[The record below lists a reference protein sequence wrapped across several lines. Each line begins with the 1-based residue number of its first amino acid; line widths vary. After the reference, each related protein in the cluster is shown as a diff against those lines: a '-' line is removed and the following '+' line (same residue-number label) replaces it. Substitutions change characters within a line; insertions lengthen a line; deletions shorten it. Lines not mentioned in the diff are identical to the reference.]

1 MKIFRY
7 VLWAA
12 IFVLGAFL
20 AYSTVNWTMQGSG
33 NSGSN
38 MRADIGGPFSA
49 VRSDGVPITHADL
62 QGRPHVLFFGFT
74 HCPDVCPTTLYEGS
88 QWLEAL
94 GEDGDKVDIYFVT
107 VDPER
112 DTVEVLNDYLSSF
125 DERIKGIT
133 GSQEQ
138 INQLV
143 KKWWVYAEKVPTED
157 DDYTM
162 NHTATTF
169 LMDSK
174 GEFVSTIA
182 YGEDNK
188 VVIEKLRKLLSQTKD
203 SARGQRWDL

>member
-20 AYSTVNWTMQGSG
+20 AYSTVNWTLQGSG
-33 NSGSN
+33 NNGSG

-62 QGRPHVLFFGFT
+62 KGRPHVLFFGFT

-94 GEDGDKVDIYFVT
+94 GTDGDKVDIYFVT

-112 DTVEVLNDYLSSF
+112 DTVEVLNDYLSAF
-125 DERIKGIT
+125 DGRIKGIT
-133 GSQEQ
+133 GSPEQ
-138 INQLV
+138 ISQLI
-143 KKWWVYAEKVPTED
+143 KKWRVYAEKVPTD

-169 LMDSK
+169 LMNSK
-174 GEFVSTIA
+174 GEFVRTIA

-188 VVIEKLRKLLSQTKD
+188 VAVDKLRKLVTND
-203 SARGQRWDL
+203 G